1 MPWSRIFS
9 ALVYGLS
16 AAAAA
21 IQATGLPKTPEGW
34 VGLGM
39 AFLIAAWGKYSSSQT
54 FLAPNRPAW
63 TDEQRKQEAL
73 ALLNKGL

>member
-1 MPWSRIFS
+1 MSSLAWI
-9 ALVYGLS
+9 GLAV
-16 AAAAA
+16 AAVV
-21 IQATGLPKTPEGW
+21 